1 MSVFLDTGVL
11 YAHHDPDATRND
23 AATALFDAVLAGEY
37 GQPYTNDY
45 VFSETVTL
53 TRRRTD
59 DFEAT
64 KAIADRILGVD
75 PFPDI
80 IDLKFVRPRV
90 FEDAI
95 DCLERYDDQGLS
107 FTDAAAVAHAREIDV
122 DYIASFDDD
131 FDGVY
136 DRLDPDDPAV

>member
-11 YAHHDPDATRND
+11 YAHHDDDATRHE
-23 AATALFDAVLAGEY
+23 AARALFDVILEGEY
-37 GQPYTNDY
+37 GQPYTNDH
-45 VFSETVTL
+45 VFDEAVTL

-59 DFEAT
+59 DFAEMRT
-64 KAIADRILGVD
+64 MADRILGVD
-75 PFPDI
+75 PYPDVI
-80 IDLKFVRPRV
+80 LLEFVQPDV

-107 FTDAAAVAHAREIDV
+107 FTDAASVAHARALGI

-136 DRLDPDDPAV
+136 NRLDPTNVAD